1 MTCYFRTWPVAGLF
15 AYPPLGHVCLT
26 GYGLVAK
33 TFLVPVVRRPVK
45 PYGCFKLESAFL
57 GPGRRSLYL
66 TKDPVWPRFG
76 RAATSRMR
84 GVVR

>member
-1 MTCYFRTWPVAGLF
+1 MPALT
-15 AYPPLGHVCLT
+15 PPGQVCLT

-33 TFLVPVVRRPVK
+33 TFQVPVVWRAAK

-66 TKDPVWPRFG
+66 TRTRCGRIRTVGHLKDE
-76 RAATSRMR
+76 R
-84 GVVR
+84 GCA